1 MTPHNE
7 AKKEDISNIVIM
19 TGDPMRSKYIAE
31 NYLENYKLVNS
42 VRAMY
47 AYTGFYK
54 GKRITIMSHGMGI
67 PSMGIYCYE
76 LFKFY
81 DVDSIIR
88 IGSCGAYDSNLNL
101 FDIIL
106 SENCFSEG
114 NYALSFNNEDCHIV
128 NSNAELNNKIMLTAQ
143 ELETPIIHG
152 NTICSDVFDPYIDY
166 KKLLSRV
173 PKDFNPIGAE
183 MESFALFYIAKFFN
197 KKASCIMSV
206 SDVIGSNKVATSEE
220 RTTGLNKMIELAL
233 EACLKL

>member
-54 GKRITIMSHGMGI
+54 GKRITIMPHGMGI

-88 IGSCGAYDSNLNL
+88 IGSCGAYDPNLNL

-128 NSNAELNNKIMLTAQ
+128 NSNAELNNVIMHTAQ
-143 ELETPIIHG
+143 NLGTSIIKG
-152 NTICSDVFDPYIDY
+152 NTVCSDVFDPYIDY
-166 KKLLSRV
+166 KKLLARV
-173 PKDFNPIGAE
+173 PKDFNPISAE

-233 EACLKL
+233 EACLNL